1 MLFYDTA
8 RSAVRRGGALLFLEV
23 LAERKIREAMDR
35 GEFANLPGAGKPLR
49 LEDDSMVP
57 EDLRLAYK
65 ILKNAGCIPPEL
77 ELRREII
84 TLRDLLRTVEG
95 GEGRRDAIRELNYR
109 ILKLGVMG
117 KRMVNLDEFP
127 EYRERILGR
136 MAARKAG

>member
-1 MLFYDTA
+1 M
-8 RSAVRRGGALLFLEV
+8 LFLEV

-127 EYRERILGR
+127 EYRERILGK